1 MIEYEFCG
9 GFWWIFPLVM
19 MILCFVF
26 MRGCSRR
33 WMWRG
38 RSRGWMWGEYSPGS
52 GSGEAAI
59 NILKQR
65 YAKGEIDRSEYEE
78 KRKVLADDAEKA
90 E

>member
-1 MIEYEFCG
+1 MIEYGFCG

-26 MRGCSRR
+26 MRGCYRR
-33 WMWRG
+33 RMWRG
-38 RSRGWMWGEYSPGS
+38 RSRGWMWDECSPGS